1 MNLLHVV
8 IRTTPGQDPKVPS
21 AERVARQKRSARE
34 AVHAAAKLQG
44 LVLEGLPR
52 DAHGA
57 PQPSG
62 GNHWSIT
69 HTRDFVAGAAAPWP
83 VGVDVER
90 VRRVSDE
97 VRDEA
102 ASGAELAMVARRFE
116 ETPEEAFTRI
126 WSAKEAFLKL
136 TGEGLG
142 GLSRCLVAPNTAIE
156 GRPGVWIRSGDR
168 EHFVH
173 QERRGAHFASLACEP
188 IDHVRWVW
196 DVAAAL
202 PAADDGQAV
211 EDVARESRVPR
222 P

>member
-8 IRTTPGQDPKVPS
+8 IRTTPGQARGVPS
-21 AERVARQKRSARE
+21 SERVAHQKRAARE
-34 AVHAAAKLQG
+34 ALFAAAGKQG
-44 LVLEGLPR
+44 LSFHELPR
-52 DAHGA
+52 DEHGA
-57 PQPSG
+57 PLPEN
-62 GNHWSIT
+62 GNFWSIT
-69 HTRDFVAGAAAPWP
+69 HTRELVAGACAPWP

-102 ASGAELAMVARRFE
+102 ASGAELAMVAKRFSETLE
-116 ETPEEAFTRI
+116 EVFTRI

-136 TGEGLG
+136 TGEGLT

-173 QERRGAHFASLACEP
+173 QERRGAHIVSLACEP
-188 IDHVRWVW
+188 IDLVEWSW
-196 DVAAAL
+196 ELESPDAVAEHTKA
-202 PAADDGQAV
+202 
-211 EDVARESRVPR
+211 
-222 P
+222 